1 MRFFIILLT
10 TIIYAGGTKMQNQ
23 DVLISG
29 GGVAGLTTAYF
40 LEQAGYRPTIV
51 EKHHELRASG
61 YKIDIRGT
69 ALEVVKKMGIHD
81 AIAANATEM
90 LGSKQYSAGGKLIA
104 ETDGD
109 LSGVR
114 MDGDLE
120 IVRGDLLQIM
130 VKNLKKTEIIF
141 SEAITKIDG
150 KTVHFE
156 NSPPRQFDLIVGA
169 DGLHSKT
176 RKLVWNDEENVFHNM
191 GSFISF
197 FSIPNYLKL
206 DRIELEYQADGK
218 FAIAYCP
225 KDGMAKAGFAFA
237 AEKPEGNI
245 RDESVQKQFIRQIF
259 ADDSWEIPRLLDL
272 MDKCTDL
279 YFDCMAQIR
288 MPHFTHENVALV
300 GDAGYCAS
308 PMSGQGTSLALIGA
322 YILVDELKKAEG
334 NHATAF
340 PRYEERI
347 KPFIERNQEVAKK
360 SAELLSTDEQGIAE
374 MFPNQ
379 TMEEIMQYRQ
389 KYMAEVANSIML

>member
-1 MRFFIILLT
+1 
-10 TIIYAGGTKMQNQ
+10 MQNQ
-23 DVLISG
+23 HVLISG

-40 LEQAGYRPTIV
+40 LEQAGFKPTIV
-51 EKHHELRASG
+51 EKHSELRTGG

-69 ALEVVKKMGIHD
+69 ALQVVEKMGIHD
-81 AIAANATEM
+81 EIAANVTEM
-90 LGSKQYSAGGKLIA
+90 LGSKQFGAGGKLLA

-130 VKNLKKTEIIF
+130 VKSLRKTEVIF
-141 SEAITKIDG
+141 EDTITKIDG

-156 NSPPRQFDLIVGA
+156 NSPPRQFDLIIGA

-176 RKLVWNDEENVFHNM
+176 RKLIWDDEENAFHNM
-191 GSFISF
+191 GSFITF
-197 FSIPNYLKL
+197 FSIPNYLEL
-206 DRIELEYQADGK
+206 DRVELEYQANRK

-237 AEKPEGNI
+237 AEKPEGDI
-245 RDESVQKQFIRQIF
+245 RDERVQKQFIRQMF
-259 ADDSWEIPRLLDL
+259 AEDSWEIPRLLDL
-272 MDKCTDL
+272 MDKSTDL

-288 MPHFTHENVALV
+288 MPHFVKDHVALV

-334 NHATAF
+334 DQAKAF
-340 PRYEERI
+340 PRYEEQM
-347 KPFIERNQEVAKK
+347 KPFIEKNQEVALK
-360 SAELLSTDEQGIAE
+360 SAEVLSSDQKGIEE
-374 MFPNQ
+374 MFPGLSV
-379 TMEEIMQYRQ
+379 EEIMQYRQ
-389 KYMAEVANSIML
+389 KYMAEVANSITLDDNC